1 VVNVVITMDLET
13 MITLKTTTTTT
24 TTIIIIIIIIKL
36 NHSIGLHFCRKIS
49 SRSHSFSLSQLGPYV
64 GRFVAIRSFR

>member
-1 VVNVVITMDLET
+1 MVNVVITMDLET

-24 TTIIIIIIIIKL
+24 TTIIIIIIIKL